1 MTHKDNAKHQPSY
14 RDRQKA
20 KGLVLVQRW
29 VPVDKLAAVNKAIDE
44 AVNG

>member
-1 MTHKDNAKHQPSY
+1 MTHKDNAKHQASY

-29 VPVDKLAAVNKAIDE
+29 VPKEKLDAVGKAIDE
-44 AVNG
+44 AIK

>member
-1 MTHKDNAKHQPSY
+1 MTHKDNAKHQASY

-29 VPVDKLAAVNKAIDE
+29 VPAGKLEAVCKAMDE

>member
-1 MTHKDNAKHQPSY
+1 MSHKDNAKHQASY

-29 VPVDKLAAVNKAIDE
+29 VPKEKADAVCKAIEE
-44 AVNG
+44 AVK

>member
-1 MTHKDNAKHQPSY
+1 MSHKNNAKHQASY

-29 VPVDKLAAVNKAIDE
+29 VPAGKLEAVCKAIDE
-44 AVNG
+44 AVK